1 MPDHSPHQK
10 RIIDRYYRNRDSIMV
25 SRLEEIVT
33 ELFLAESE
41 SKRKRL
47 WDRATKAMR
56 NLKWKEPLIEHIL
69 ASRRPD
75 VLATNLESWAKGENR
90 SS

>member
-25 SRLEEIVT
+25 SRLEEIVG

-41 SKRKRL
+41 SKRNRL
-47 WDRATKAMR
+47 WDRAAKAMR
-56 NLKWKEPLIEHIL
+56 NLKWKEALIEHIL
-69 ASRRPD
+69 TSGRPD
-75 VLATNLESWAKGENR
+75 VLASNLESWAKGENR
-90 SS
+90 SP

>member
-25 SRLEEIVT
+25 SRLQEIVT
-33 ELFLAESE
+33 ELFLAESD
-41 SKRKRL
+41 SKRNRL
-47 WDRATKAMR
+47 WDRAAKAMR
-56 NLKWKEPLIEHIL
+56 NLKWKESVIEHIL

-90 SS
+90 SP

>member
-33 ELFLAESE
+33 ELFLAESD
-41 SKRKRL
+41 SKRNRL
-47 WDRATKAMR
+47 WDRAAKAMR
-56 NLKWKEPLIEHIL
+56 NLKWKESVIDHIL

-90 SS
+90 SP

>member
-33 ELFLAESE
+33 ELFLAESD
-41 SKRKRL
+41 SKRNRL
-47 WDRATKAMR
+47 WDRAAKAMR
-56 NLKWKEPLIEHIL
+56 NLKWKESVIEHIL

-90 SS
+90 SP

>member
-25 SRLEEIVT
+25 SRLEEIIS

-41 SKRKRL
+41 SKRNRL
-47 WDRATKAMR
+47 WDRAAKAMR
-56 NLKWKEPLIEHIL
+56 NLKWKESLIEHIL
-69 ASRRPD
+69 ASGRPD
-75 VLATNLESWAKGENR
+75 VLASNLESWTKGENR
-90 SS
+90 SP